1 MKKQL
6 HYIDTYFTFR
16 FVSEKL
22 GRRNA
27 LIVNSALS
35 VIGCYLQFITK
46 PTKLPEFMFVGR
58 FLLGINLGLGCANVF
73 NGNNANTTLWKSCD
87 DTSGFYTILKT
98 YVIKL

>member
-58 FLLGINLGLGCANVF
+58 FLLGINLGLGSGLVSMYLMEITPTRHCGRAATTHQVF
-73 NGNNANTTLWKSCD
+73 TL
-87 DTSGFYTILKT
+87 Y
-98 YVIKL
+98 